1 MTRSSRRMFMEL
13 QAIQRMAR
21 PVKLRRIARNRR
33 GFAAGLCAEEA
44 KLRSALYQHHTVY
57 RIRAVEMV
65 RTFLRLLLVLLI
77 APLNASPAVL
87 TLALASCVLPQHSIK
102 VMRRGVGEAVS
113 SIHCRAV
120 RLRAR
125 QCHLVGVFGC
135 LGSVD
140 MLSTTCSLLSLSGC
154 FSYITSAART
164 REDFRESRCI
174 VERCLRDKK
183 NRGPIR
189 MEHPEEG
196 HRHQPLSCIVSPVF
210 KCQILNSIDSKFL

>member
-77 APLNASPAVL
+77 APLNASPGHHGAVFGR
-87 TLALASCVLPQHSIK
+87 A
-102 VMRRGVGEAVS
+102 AVS
-113 SIHCRAV
+113 
-120 RLRAR
+120 
-125 QCHLVGVFGC
+125 
-135 LGSVD
+135 
-140 MLSTTCSLLSLSGC
+140 LSYLC
-154 FSYITSAART
+154 FSGYLLLAFTHWL
-164 REDFRESRCI
+164 FQ
-174 VERCLRDKK
+174 V
-183 NRGPIR
+183 
-189 MEHPEEG
+189 
-196 HRHQPLSCIVSPVF
+196 SCRLEKVSSF
-210 KCQILNSIDSKFL
+210 GRSELY